1 MRYGPPVP
9 VVAFALLAASALI
22 APTAAWTARGCV
34 DLDSS
39 TFDLVTRKFRYSLVK
54 FDTAFPYG
62 DKHEAFTGLAL
73 ETVGT
78 TDELLFALVGIKDYG
93 EQDNADLGRRFA
105 IPKEYPVIKLF
116 HGDGT
121 PPIDFAPADG
131 EVTGDSLRK
140 FLKRHT
146 ALYIGLPGC
155 TERLDRLAQSF
166 VDTVEPA
173 EWRDLIEQVERAERA
188 EPDAASRAPYPM
200 YLSLMRKI
208 VKEADGGR
216 RTTVEV
222 VADEMKRVEKLLAG
236 KLSDA
241 KRAELKLR
249 LNVML
254 SFGGASSGTRKPERA
269 EL

>member
-1 MRYGPPVP
+1 MRYNPFLVVTLAVTCVLIVP
-9 VVAFALLAASALI
+9 S
-22 APTAAWTARGCV
+22 TAWTARGCV

-93 EQDNADLGRRFA
+93 EKDNADLGKRFA

-116 HGDGT
+116 HGDGK
-121 PPIDFAPADG
+121 PPIDFPPG
-131 EVTGDSLRK
+131 EEVTGDSLRK
-140 FLKRHT
+140 FLKLN
-146 ALYIGLPGC
+146 ADLYIGLPGC
-155 TERLDRLAQSF
+155 VQRLDELAQSF
-166 VDTVEPA
+166 LATEDAA
-173 EWRDLIEQVERAERA
+173 ERSALIEQVERAEQEA
-188 EPDAASRAPYPM
+188 QESDAAQKASYPM

-208 VKEADGGR
+208 AKASNQRGE
-216 RTTVEV
+216 EV
-222 VADEMKRVEKLLAG
+222 VAEEMKRVEKLLAG

-249 LNVML
+249 INVML
-254 SFGGASSGTRKPERA
+254 SFGGAANGMRKGGRT